1 MSLSDKIGNK
11 AEELGGKAKE
21 AAGEAAGDQQ
31 LADEGR
37 ADQAKAALKDGVEKV
52 KDAVGGVVDSVVG
65 GVAKHLKK

>member
-21 AAGEAAGDQQ
+21 VTGETVGDER

-52 KDAVGGVVDSVVG
+52 KDAVGGIVDD
-65 GVAKHLKK
+65 VAKHLKK

>member
-21 AAGEAAGDQQ
+21 TAGEVAGDEK

-37 ADQAKAALKDGVEKV
+37 ADQAKAAVKDGVEKV
-52 KDAVGGVVDSVVG
+52 KDAVGGVVDSV
-65 GVAKHLKK
+65 AKHLKK

>member
-11 AEELGGKAKE
+11 AEDLGGKAKE
-21 AAGEAAGDQQ
+21 AAGELTGDEQ

-52 KDAVGGVVDSVVG
+52 KDAVGGAVDS
-65 GVAKHLKK
+65 VAKHLKK

>member
-21 AAGEAAGDQQ
+21 TAGEVTGDEQ

-52 KDAVGGVVDSVVG
+52 KDAVGGVVDSV
-65 GVAKHLKK
+65 AKHLKK